1 MWLLIAGVYLGWALG
16 ANDAAN
22 VFGTGVTSGL
32 VNYRTAIIL
41 TSGFVLLGALMEGHK
56 PMGTVGHLT
65 NLSLSTAFLATLSAA
80 LVVSLLTYLKLPVS
94 TSQAILGAIT
104 GMAVLK
110 GGFKNL
116 PLDKLIPIG
125 ISWILTPVGGMVI
138 SFVIFF
144 SLRRLINRIKALP
157 FFTSSMK
164 MGILGVGCYGAYAL
178 GSNNVANTT
187 GAFVGTGFISLFQGA
202 LIGGLAISMGVL
214 TYSRGVMT
222 SIGKKICPL
231 GIFSALVVILAQ
243 AITVHLYTQIG
254 IPVSTSQAVVGAV
267 AGIGLVKGIRTVNK
281 RMLFY
286 IFAGWVITP
295 LLAATLSF
303 VLGKT
308 LS

>member
-1 MWLLIAGVYLGWALG
+1 MILLTAGIYLGWALG

-32 VNYRTAIIL
+32 VSYRTAIIL
-41 TSGFVLLGALMEGHK
+41 TSGFVLLGALMEGYK
-56 PMGTVGHLT
+56 PMGTVGHFT
-65 NLSLSTAFLATLSAA
+65 NLSLNTAFLATLSAA
-80 LVVSLLTYLKLPVS
+80 IVVSLLTYLRLPVS
-94 TSQAILGAIT
+94 TSQAILGAVAGI
-104 GMAVLK
+104 AFLEE
-110 GGFKNL
+110 GFRGF
-116 PLDKLIPIG
+116 PFDKLIPVVV
-125 ISWILTPVGGMVI
+125 SWILTPVGGMII

-144 SLRRLINRIKALP
+144 SLRRLVKRIRTLP
-157 FFTSSMK
+157 LFESTMK
-164 MGILGVGCYGAYAL
+164 IGILGVGSYGAYAL

-187 GAFVGTGFISLFQGA
+187 GAFVGTGLISPFQGA
-202 LIGGLAISMGVL
+202 LIGGLAISVGVL

-231 GIFSALVVILAQ
+231 GIFSALVVILAE

-254 IPVSTSQAVVGAV
+254 IPVSTSQAVVGAI

-303 VLGKT
+303 ILIRM